1 MGDPQAARV
10 RGANAVFLFL
20 HCHNRTVFV
29 HRVAAPGTSIRSVLF
44 IPIVQPHKVN
54 YIDCYLVV
62 RNWSLNTFIFR
73 NYLTKFNLQ
82 FLETGLQ
89 TPLPSFFRN
98 QFL

>member
-1 MGDPQAARV
+1 MQYFFFSIARIV
-10 RGANAVFLFL
+10 RYLF
-20 HCHNRTVFV
+20 T
-29 HRVAAPGTSIRSVLF
+29 VAAPGTSIRSV
-44 IPIVQPHKVN
+44 
-54 YIDCYLVV
+54 DCYLVV

-98 QFL
+98 RFL